1 MDGGTITCSGCG
13 EPRTS
18 ADFPARGKRC
28 LECRRAAGRV
38 HYRANR
44 AYYLA
49 KARRRTERVVQ
60 ETRAWLLTYLRGH
73 PSFPGPQMRVSGPY
87 RIVVAKDRFQHTG
100 ERRRKV
106 IFQLPDELLQNI
118 RGQGD
123 ERLVIRVGDG
133 NDWVDIEFYPTGLTK
148 RRDMKRLIE
157 AARERVAGNQRR
169 LRA

>member
-1 MDGGTITCSGCG
+1 MVIAQILADLVIALGSSLDPGFSEASQG
-13 EPRTS
+13 P
-18 ADFPARGKRC
+18 DFPF
-28 LECRRAAGRV
+28 
-38 HYRANR
+38 
-44 AYYLA
+44 
-49 KARRRTERVVQ
+49 
-60 ETRAWLLTYLRGH
+60 TYLRGH